1 MAGTD
6 IIAQLAVSLDL
17 DNGGFVRKTY
27 DAEKRAVDMGKKFD
41 GVGSKITGVSKGMAG
56 VGAAFAGAFAAVGVG
71 GLIAAAGNAIKTT
84 AALKGMA
91 TQVGVSAG
99 ELQKFR
105 IVGQQLGVDQ
115 AAIDNVLGKLTTKIG
130 QAGEGAKGAVAA
142 FAGLGISIRDAA
154 GNIRPTGQLMLE
166 VVDRLSRIP
175 DAATRAAQGAMLFG
189 EDWKRVAPLVAEG
202 SQKIRLAMEEF
213 ERSGRIMT
221 DKQIADA
228 IRFERQ
234 WNDTSSKISTTFSK
248 MVIGFVA
255 WGEQMEQFSY
265 QTSANLRKSFADI
278 GNEFAANWKRSTG
291 EVLVYVQGIYTG
303 VKTWLLDKMGQIL
316 RSAGEQVK
324 MLTRPFAFVYDRVV
338 GNSYIPDMV
347 TEVGL
352 WMAKLQGLMVD
363 PAEAATKGTGD
374 RFEALQG
381 RLRGLL
387 SGLFPELAEA
397 NRFNA
402 DLKILDDSLKAGILS
417 ANEYAAAL
425 DRLMT
430 KGLSDTGLS
439 FDTDKEGEGVFARND
454 AAIEAAVKPF
464 DEKMEKYLSK
474 PAKARTAEVGYAF
487 RQMTAGVIGS
497 LRGMIDS
504 FKSGDILGGIQAI
517 LDTVLNVLNALG
529 RAGVIKGGGTTGGM
543 SYGGGLASGGPVVP
557 GKTYLVGERG
567 PEFITPRRSGF
578 VHPNG
583 SGGGG
588 SVVRIVPSPY
598 FDAVVDSR
606 AQRVAAPMAGR
617 AAVMGAGGAEMRA
630 AQRQRRSIP

>member
-1 MAGTD
+1 MAYTD

-17 DNGGFVRKTY
+17 DSGGFVRKTH
-27 DAEKRAVDMGKKFD
+27 DAEKRATQMGKKFD
-41 GVGSKITGVSKGMAG
+41 GVGSKITGVAKGMSG

-71 GLIAAAGNAIKTT
+71 GLITAATNAIKTT

-115 AAIDNVLGKLTTKIG
+115 AAIDSVLGKLTTKIG
-130 QAGEGAKGAVAA
+130 QAGEGAKAAVAA
-142 FAGLGISIRDAA
+142 FAGLGIAIRDSA
-154 GNIRPTGQLMLE
+154 GNIRPTGELMLE

-175 DAATRAAQGAMLFG
+175 DAATRAAEGAKLFG
-189 EDWKRVAPLVAEG
+189 DDWKRVAPLVAEG
-202 SQKIRLAMEEF
+202 SAKIRIAMEEL

-221 DKQIADA
+221 DKEIAAA

-234 WNDTSSKISTTFSK
+234 WDDTSNKVVSAFQK
-248 MVIGFVA
+248 MVIGIVS
-255 WGEQMEQFSY
+255 WGEQMEQRSY
-265 QTSANLRKSFADI
+265 ETSANLRRSLGEIWHSFETNWDKI
-278 GNEFAANWKRSTG
+278 VRKTHELGAAIRSELGTRL
-291 EVLVYVQGIYTG
+291 ES
-303 VKTWLLDKMGQIL
+303 TWARLKQQTELG
-316 RSAGEQVK
+316 AA
-324 MLTRPFAFVYDRVV
+324 AFRVMWDRVV
-338 GNSYIPDMV
+338 GHSYVPDMV
-347 TEVGL
+347 TGIGE
-352 WMAKLQGLMVD
+352 WMAKLQALMVD
-363 PAEAATKGTGD
+363 PAEQATTATGD

-387 SGLFPELAEA
+387 NELFPELAEA

-402 DLKILDDSLKAGILS
+402 DLATLKASLDAGKLS
-417 ANEYAAAL
+417 AEQYAEAL
-425 DRLMT
+425 DRLYAKRDSLT
-430 KGLSDTGLS
+430 GDGLS
-439 FDTDKEGEGVFARND
+439 FDLETERDGVIARNNAD
-454 AAIEAAVKPF
+454 IEAAVRPF
-464 DEKMEKYLSK
+464 DEKMDKYLAE
-474 PAKARTAEVGYAF
+474 PAKKRTAEVIEAF
-487 RQMTAGVIGS
+487 GQMAAGVIGS
-497 LRGMIDS
+497 LRGMVDS

-517 LDTVLNVLNALG
+517 LDIVLNVLNALG
-529 RAGVIKGGGTTGGM
+529 QAGVIKGGGGATGG
-543 SYGGGLASGGPVVP
+543 YGGGLASGGPVVP

-583 SGGGG
+583 SGGG

-598 FDAVVDSR
+598 FDAVVDGR